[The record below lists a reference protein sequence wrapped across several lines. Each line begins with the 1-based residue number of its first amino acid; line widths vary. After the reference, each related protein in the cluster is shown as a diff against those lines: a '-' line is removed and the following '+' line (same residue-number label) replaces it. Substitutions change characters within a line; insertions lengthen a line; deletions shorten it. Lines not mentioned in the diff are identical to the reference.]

1 MTDRFGILVCEVLR
15 DEVTEALK
23 AEGLDAVEVVAFP
36 SDCETPAPRGQAFH
50 RLIRRC
56 DRTFDAVLILGGP
69 CLNSLDPEV
78 GRSGSSPVHI
88 GKTCFD
94 LLLPKSLVR
103 SYMREG
109 AYLLTPGWL
118 KTWRRR
124 LESWG
129 FDRET
134 ARDFF
139 SESCSRFLLLDS
151 GVDPDAPENLAALS
165 RFVDRPAERMEVGL
179 DLLRLVLARQVADWR
194 RHSPSKAPDRPAP
207 DLETQLADYAM
218 VFDLMARLTGFETE
232 EKVHRAI
239 FELFDMICAPGMMA
253 FLPVVD
259 GRPTRPLISP
269 ETSRLEGAVR
279 DRMGDFRE
287 DFQWTPS
294 EAGFV
299 IRISRD
305 REVMGVLLVDHLALP
320 RHRERYLNFSLSILP
335 LLALAVSNARNFER
349 LERARQALQESKV
362 ELEET
367 NALLRE
373 SGERANQMAREAARA
388 NAAKSEFLANMSHEI
403 RTPLN
408 GVIGMTGLL
417 LGTDLDSEQRQ
428 YADLIRN
435 SGDTLLML
443 INDILDFSKIEA
455 GKLSLEALDFDL
467 RATLEDFSEIMAVRA
482 HQKGLEFNCLV
493 RPDVPGL
500 LRGDPGRLRQI
511 LNNLAGNAVKFTHQ
525 GDIAV
530 IVDLVKEDPGTA
542 ELRFTVRDSGIG
554 IPEDKQQEIFSAFT
568 QADSS
573 TTRKYGG
580 TGLGLSISKRLS
592 EMMGGEIEVTSQFG
606 AGAEFRFSAVFG
618 KQPLSAREMYSA
630 PGPEKEALQG
640 IRILAVDDNAVNR
653 LVISGMLDSWKIRY
667 EMTDAGDRAL
677 DMLRKAHRQK
687 DPFEVVIL
695 DMHMPEMD
703 GRQLGAAIFS
713 DPDLKTTRLILLTSI
728 GMRGDAEKFKQAGFH
743 GYLTKPVKRSL
754 LFDCLA
760 EVTRGASSSRSTG
773 PPASLVTRHT
783 ISEARRRRTR
793 ILLAEDNIVNQKV
806 ALSILQKLGYG
817 ADAVADGTEAVK
829 ALEQI
834 PYDLVFM
841 DCQMPEL
848 DGFEATAVIRSSDSP
863 VLNHR
868 VPIIAMTA
876 HAMQGD
882 RNRCLDV
889 GMNDYL
895 AKPISPHMVSE
906 MLEKWLSP
914 GPSETRPEI
923 DNGRMKAIPAA
934 DDSPLVFDRDAFLS
948 RVMGDQGLARQVMAV
963 FMADMP
969 RQIETLKGIVRRNEL
984 ESARAQAHQIKGS
997 CANVSGLVMTRTAK
1011 YMEAVG
1017 RIETVSELIPE
1028 LEKQFEHFT
1037 DHIGEFL

>member
-1 MTDRFGILVCEVLR
+1 MTGRFAILVCEVLR
-15 DEVTEALK
+15 EEVTEALK
-23 AEGLDAVEVVAFP
+23 AEGLDAVEVVVFP

-56 DRTFDAVLILGGP
+56 DRTFDGVLTLGGP
-69 CLNSLDPEV
+69 CLNSIDPEA
-78 GRSGSSPVHI
+78 GRSGNSPVHI
-88 GKTCFD
+88 VKTCFD
-94 LLLPKSLVR
+94 LLLPRSLVR

-109 AYLLTPGWL
+109 AYLVTPGWL

-124 LESWG
+124 MELWG

-134 ARDFF
+134 GRDFF

-165 RFVDRPAERMEVGL
+165 RFVDRPAERMAVGL
-179 DLLRLVLARQVADWR
+179 DLLRLMLARQAADWR
-194 RHSPSKAPDRPAP
+194 QGSPSEAPGRPAP
-207 DLETQLADYAM
+207 ALETQLADYAM

-232 EKVHRAI
+232 ERVHRAI

-259 GRPTRPLISP
+259 GRSTRLLVSP
-269 ETSRLEGAVR
+269 DTARMEEGVE
-279 DRMGDFRE
+279 DLMGDLRE

-294 EAGFV
+294 ETGFV
-299 IRISRD
+299 IRISRN

-320 RHRERYLNFSLSILP
+320 QHRERYLNFSLSILP

-373 SGERANQMAREAARA
+373 SGDRANQMAREAARA

-417 LGTDLDSEQRQ
+417 LGTDLDAEQRQ

-455 GKLSLEALDFDL
+455 GKLSLEILDFDL

-500 LRGDPGRLRQI
+500 LRGDPGRLRQV
-511 LNNLAGNAVKFTHQ
+511 LNNLAGNAVKFTHR

-530 IVDLVKEDPGTA
+530 IVDLVKEDQDQA
-542 ELRFTVRDSGIG
+542 ELRFTVRDTGIG

-592 EMMGGEIEVTSQFG
+592 ELMGGEIEVTSQPG
-606 AGAEFRFSAVFG
+606 AGAEFRFSAVLG
-618 KQPLSAREMYSA
+618 KQPLPAGEMYSA
-630 PGPEKEALQG
+630 PGPEKDALKG
-640 IRILAVDDNAVNR
+640 VRILAVDDNAVNR
-653 LVISGMLDSWKIRY
+653 LVISGMLDSWKIRH
-667 EMTDAGDRAL
+667 EITDSADRAL
-677 DMLRKAHRQK
+677 DLLRKAYQQK
-687 DPFEVVIL
+687 DPFRVVIL
-695 DMHMPEMD
+695 DMHMPDMD
-703 GRQLGAAIFS
+703 GRQLGAAISS

-743 GYLTKPVKRSL
+743 GYLTKPVKKSL
-754 LFDCLA
+754 LFDCLI
-760 EVTRGASSSRSTG
+760 EVTHGACSRSTG
-773 PPASLVTRHT
+773 AQTSLITRYT
-783 ISEARRRRTR
+783 ISEARRRRAR

-817 ADAVADGTEAVK
+817 ADAVADGREAVK

-848 DGFEATAVIRSSDSP
+848 DGFEATALIRSSDSP
-863 VLNHR
+863 VLNRR

-882 RNRCLDV
+882 RDRCLEV

-895 AKPISPHMVSE
+895 AKPVSPRRVSE
-906 MLEKWLSP
+906 MIEKWLSAE
-914 GPSETRPEI
+914 SSKTDPEI
-923 DNGRMKAIPAA
+923 DNGPMEPLSAA
-934 DDSPLVFDRDAFLS
+934 DDSNSVFDQDAFLS
-948 RVMGDQGLARQVMAV
+948 RVMGDQELARQIMAV

-969 RQIETLKGIVRRNEL
+969 RQIAALKKMIRRNEL
-984 ESARAQAHQIKGS
+984 ESARAQAHHIKGS
-997 CANVSGLVMTRTAK
+997 CANVSGLAMNRTAQN
-1011 YMEAVG
+1011 MESAD
-1017 RIETVSELIPE
+1017 RIEDIAALVPK
-1028 LEKQFEHFT
+1028 LENRFRHFT
-1037 DHIGEFL
+1037 DHVGEFL